1 MVEKVILV
9 LDGEEEV
16 FGELYENERISSDKV
31 KRKWNRYSLRHDD
44 EGFAA
49 TLEPFVGV
57 NHYGD
62 FITKKNIKMNGTID
76 RYRKIEGIIRD
87 ADENKK
93 G

>member
-1 MVEKVILV
+1 MAEKVTLV

-31 KRKWNRYSLRHDD
+31 KRKWHRYSLRHDD
-44 EGFAA
+44 EGLAA

-62 FITKKNIKMNGTID
+62 FLTKKVVKFPTIED
-76 RYRKIEGIIRD
+76 RQRLIIGIERNESQD
-87 ADENKK
+87 
-93 G
+93 